1 MSRRA
6 VAGACLA
13 APFVALLWVP
23 SYAVDGPRLAGVPFF
38 YWYQFAWVPGT
49 SALLLIAY
57 LLLRRAAPPRQ
68 RRSSG

>member
-23 SYAVDGPRLAGVPFF
+23 SYAADGPRLAGVPFF
-38 YWYQFAWVPGT
+38 YWYQFAWIPA
-49 SALLLIAY
+49 SAVLMAIAHRLI
-57 LLLRRAAPPRQ
+57 RPH
-68 RRSSG
+68 SGGPA